1 MRLPTPTIDSVQLVS
16 DVVAERAG
24 GRNAAYFAA
33 LEGEWRQRV
42 QRYLDSS
49 GVPPGVTLWPAIEP
63 RKTSFLTLYLSPA
76 DTSVQGQMLRDMRQH
91 GLPICPACGEL
102 GHPNTLD
109 HYLPKDIYPH
119 FCVTPVNLFPMCDAC
134 QLAKGT
140 KVGNAALPRFFIHP
154 YFDVFVAEQVVHLK
168 IEAPFE
174 TPAFSLE
181 VADDL
186 EPADAGLVRAHIREL
201 AIAVR
206 YATYFRNQY
215 RRLLRLTHTMRSSGQ
230 DIRQTLET
238 FRVGA
243 ADPSLNAWEHVF
255 YASVLENDD
264 LIEYLSTAQLPP
276 LL

>member
-1 MRLPTPTIDSVQLVS
+1 MRLPTPTVDSVQLVS
-16 DVVAERAG
+16 DLVAERAG
-24 GRNAAYFAA
+24 GRNSAYFAA

-42 QRYLDSS
+42 QQYLNSS
-49 GVPPGVTLWPAIEP
+49 GAPPSVTLWPAIEP
-63 RKTSFLTLYLSPA
+63 RKTSFLTLYLSPTK
-76 DTSVQGQMLRDMRQH
+76 TSVQGQMLQDMRQH
-91 GLPICPACGEL
+91 ELPICPACGEL
-102 GHPNTLD
+102 GRPNTLD
-109 HYLPKDIYPH
+109 HYLPKDVYPH

-140 KVGNAALPRFFIHP
+140 KVGDARFPRFFIHP
-154 YFDVFVAEQVVHLK
+154 YFDVFVAERVVYLK

-174 TPAFSLE
+174 APAFSLE
-181 VADDL
+181 IADHL
-186 EPADAGLVRAHIREL
+186 EQADAGLVRKHIREL
-201 AIAVR
+201 AIHLR

-215 RRLLRLTHTMRSSGQ
+215 RRLLRLTSAMRNSGQ

-243 ADPSLNAWEHVF
+243 AEPSLNAWEHVF

-264 LIEYLSTAQLPP
+264 LIDYLCTAQLPS